1 MSKKE
6 LTGIVLRKSGAK
18 TVAVQVVRTI
28 QHKKYGKSM
37 ASSKTY
43 LAHDEADSAEIG
55 QQVVIQESRPLSAR
69 KRWVLVTPQA

>member
-6 LTGIVLRKSGAK
+6 LTGIVLRKSGTK

-43 LAHDEADSAEIG
+43 LAHDEADNAEVG
-55 QQVVIQESRPLSAR
+55 QQVVIQETRPLSAS
-69 KRWVLVTPQA
+69 KRWILITPES